1 MNNETA
7 IEILTGLNTWW
18 REAEKEHP
26 SDKGIGQA
34 IDVAIKAMKSP
45 KGDAN
50 DFEVKLYALI
60 NQHCKAGL
68 KKPELID
75 KMKYVLRSCEVS

>member
-1 MNNETA
+1 MKNETA
-7 IEILTGLNTWW
+7 AEILTVFNAWW
-18 REAEKEHP
+18 REAEIEHP
-26 SDKGIGQA
+26 SHKGIGQA
-34 IDVAIKAMKSP
+34 IDMAIEVMKSP

-60 NQHCKAGL
+60 NKHCKAGL
-68 KKPELID
+68 KKPELIE

>member
-1 MNNETA
+1 MKNETA
-7 IEILTGLNTWW
+7 IEVLTAFNAW
-18 REAEKEHP
+18 RRGAEIPQPNPRE
-26 SDKGIGQA
+26 IGQA
-34 IDVAIKAMKSP
+34 IDVAIEVMKSP

-60 NQHCKAGL
+60 NKHCKAGL
-68 KKPELID
+68 KKPELIE